1 MKLFD
6 KAWVMLEVKARVK
19 NQITIAFLWV
29 KWCWSLFYKDLID
42 QIDWLVFLVK
52 IKISLRIK
60 PKIRKELGEKQL
72 VQWLFLGMKN

>member
-19 NQITIAFLWV
+19 NQITVAFLWV

-42 QIDWLVFLVK
+42 QIDWLIGV
-52 IKISLRIK
+52 
-60 PKIRKELGEKQL
+60 LGENQNKS
-72 VQWLFLGMKN
+72 